1 LHLLV
6 RLLVP
11 LGWLLLAE
19 HQIDQLEP
27 VRHERDQELIFTGR
41 RRNLI
46 YLLVFYRRRRN
57 LIYLLVF
64 YIVWGRIRRL
74 TDKLFRLLGQL
85 SQQALRE

>member
-11 LGWLLLAE
+11 LGRLLLVE

-27 VRHERDQELIFTGR
+27 VRHERDQQLIIT
-41 RRNLI
+41 
-46 YLLVFYRRRRN
+46 RRRN

-74 TDKLFRLLGQL
+74 TDKLFR
-85 SQQALRE
+85 

>member
-46 YLLVFYRRRRN
+46 YLLVFY
-57 LIYLLVF
+57 
-64 YIVWGRIRRL
+64 IVWGRIRRL